1 MLELTFGGWFQ
12 CRLATGDDDHDHP
25 RGERGWTFAF
35 PGEPD
40 LDRVIR
46 FHDPVAPRSHGPNV
60 GVFVKSV
67 ALDGEEMQDHA
78 LVGATVNLLDHPVF
92 QGRSADVSH
101 DAREPIVPFH
111 LEIHSDGFRMSR
123 IDRLDIWEPEELTRR
138 KAKSFEQNSARVM
151 RATGIGDFRKHRA
164 ERMAALE
171 NALNSTQDDMER
183 ERLTM
188 RIRELAI
195 QGDVREASLGFLV
208 EYDFSL
214 RHNIEIDD
222 PQGILG
228 GNPDTDI
235 DWPIR
240 FWMGG
245 WDCDALTGY
254 VEGQLSI
261 PLRSFVLTGAE
272 TDQQLVSRY

>member
-46 FHDPVAPRSHGPNV
+46 FHNPVAPRSHGPNI

-67 ALDGEEMQDHA
+67 MLDGEEMHDHV
-78 LVGATVNLLDHPVF
+78 LTGATVDLLDHPIF
-92 QGRSADVSH
+92 EGRNADVSH

-111 LEIHSDGFRMSR
+111 LEIRNDGFRMSR

-138 KAKSFEQNSARVM
+138 KAKSFEQNSARVA
-151 RATGIGDFRKHRA
+151 RATGIADFRKHRA
-164 ERMAALE
+164 DRQAALE
-171 NALNSTQDDMER
+171 AELQSTQDELQR

-195 QGDVREASLGFLV
+195 TGDIREASLGFLV

-214 RHNIEIDD
+214 RHNVEIDD
-222 PQGILG
+222 NQVLLG
-228 GNPDTDI
+228 GNPDIDV
-235 DWPIR
+235 DWPVR

-245 WDCDALTGY
+245 WDADALAGY
-254 VEGQLSI
+254 IEGQLSI
-261 PLRSFVLTGAE
+261 PLRSFVVTGAE
-272 TDQQLVSRY
+272 SDQQLVSRY

>member
-46 FHDPVAPRSHGPNV
+46 FHNPVAPRSHGPNI

-67 ALDGEEMQDHA
+67 MLDGEEMHDHV
-78 LVGATVNLLDHPVF
+78 LTGATVDLLDHPIF
-92 QGRSADVSH
+92 EGRNADVSH

-111 LEIHSDGFRMSR
+111 IEIRSDDFRMSR

-151 RATGIGDFRKHRA
+151 RATGIADFRKHRA
-164 ERMAALE
+164 DRQAALE
-171 NALNSTQDDMER
+171 AELQSTQDELQR
-183 ERLTM
+183 ERLIM

-195 QGDVREASLGFLV
+195 TGDIREASLGFLV

-214 RHNIEIDD
+214 RHNVEIDD
-222 PQGILG
+222 NQVLLG
-228 GNPDTDI
+228 GNPDIDV
-235 DWPIR
+235 DWPVR

-245 WDCDALTGY
+245 WDADALAGY
-254 VEGQLSI
+254 IEGQLSI
-261 PLRSFVLTGAE
+261 PLRSFVVTGAE
-272 TDQQLVSRY
+272 SDQQLVSRY